1 MTVPA
6 RNLLRRFAIRTFLLP
21 VHGYRKFI
29 SPWKP
34 PTCRYNPTCSKYAL
48 VAVERF
54 GILRGGWLTL
64 RRIARCHPF
73 ASYGEDP
80 VPEPSTQRDF
90 GS

>member
-1 MTVPA
+1 MVS
-6 RNLLRRFAIRTFLLP
+6 TFLLP
-21 VHGYRKFI
+21 VHFYRRVI

-34 PTCRYNPTCSKYAL
+34 ATCRYHPTCSEYAL

-54 GILRGGWLTL
+54 GIFKGGWLTL

-73 ASYGEDP
+73 AGYGEDP
-80 VPEPSTQRDF
+80 VPEPSAQRDF